1 MTTKSK
7 NKTAKV
13 SRSKDIIKIREEI
26 NKTEIKKIEKK
37 NQNNKTNRWV
47 FVRVNKI
54 NRPLFRLTKKR
65 DNPNKQNEK

>member
-37 NQNNKTNRWV
+37 KT
-47 FVRVNKI
+47 KT
-54 NRPLFRLTKKR
+54 TKPT
-65 DNPNKQNEK
+65 DGSL

>member
-37 NQNNKTNRWV
+37 KPKQQNQQMGLCKG
-47 FVRVNKI
+47 
-54 NRPLFRLTKKR
+54 
-65 DNPNKQNEK
+65 KQNQQTSVQTHQEERLPK

>member
-37 NQNNKTNRWV
+37 KPKQQNQQMGLCKG
-47 FVRVNKI
+47 
-54 NRPLFRLTKKR
+54 
-65 DNPNKQNEK
+65 KQNQ